1 MDPFETFDMLSAE
14 GAMFAAATERYK
26 LADTR
31 PGQLDALTAALGH
44 AFGALE
50 HVALLRVHEPDLA
63 EGVAREWRE
72 LVLDIARTERE
83 IVEDGTAGAAMGGAR

>member
-14 GAMFAAATERYK
+14 DAMFDVAMEHFM

-31 PGQLDALTAALGH
+31 TGQLDALTAALGH

-50 HVALLRVHEPDLA
+50 HVALLRVHEPDCA

-72 LVLDIARTERE
+72 VVIGIARTERK
-83 IVEDGTAGAAMGGAR
+83 IVEAVTHGPPEMAL